1 MNLFEFENKSNKF
14 HYEGAR
20 QRLTESDTRQ
30 FVHRYLPWLQREL
43 KIDRLPEIELLDDPV
58 TTSFGQYS
66 PEDKT
71 IKLVV
76 GGRHPVDV
84 LRTIAHELTHYK
96 QDLAGDLEPGAGETG
111 TPQENEANSNAGIV
125 MRNFAKANPKYFGI
139 KDTLTEST
147 ESNDKLDAVLTI
159 LCKMILD
166 AQEKDPE
173 QYGLVAAAVIDP
185 KQNCVLDVNYT
196 QGDQHV
202 HAERAAIEK
211 YQSVHGKLPPGCTI
225 VTTLSP
231 CSQAM
236 AERVGSSCQDLL
248 NQSRIAMVYC
258 GYMDPTQTADGAE
271 FAIAETNNGKLK
283 NLCSRIAHTFLDKQ
297 DMAEGL
303 IETRNSLFA
312 FVKQHFPTWP
322 DYVLKDFLYQQAK
335 GIRDQAELDFFL
347 KRNKKDF
354 GNCKWTL
361 VELPIT
367 FDIFTPKTQRMIKSR
382 EGGNSN
388 PFRVPRDAERH
399 ALQSQMIQQKGV
411 SSEPIIVAKL
421 SNGYD
426 LIEGWHRTIQHL
438 KAFPQGYTGPA
449 WVCTGATYKSESVE
463 QGVAEGSEN
472 NNTIAQKIFFARSV
486 KAPKGW
492 SYDHVGFITQ
502 DGRQIQMSG
511 HKGNDVYV
519 TNNVTDDP
527 EFPKQNIKIVSLS
540 KPVSVPATNSVGAE
554 NCGTFVANVLQA
566 NGIKGIDTEKIYS
579 VFKQPQK
586 QGVAEGKVKLYTDPS
601 YFGAEVDDTGFDS
614 LAIVDI
620 PANQL
625 VGFEPDDKM
634 NQPKSKAN
642 VEKIVAGLK
651 QGAKLPPLLVRKYK
665 NGYQVLDGHHRFWAY
680 KLLGVKSIPSRIVPD
695 EDIEEISKQG
705 VAENFADGKK
715 PGRKGLAKRSGVNT
729 KASVSSLRKTAKH
742 STGEKARMAHWLA
755 NMKAGKAKAKKKHTK
770 EDISRR
776 GFLRGLGAAGA
787 TVATGGA
794 LAKKPT
800 ESPITGYYQVWVKP
814 GDTVYSIARGTA
826 SDPRDI
832 MKINGFNNKTRL
844 EKDQLVKIPEYGKH
858 PDHPL
863 KKTVDTSSPKA
874 AEPTKRQNAEPPKHA
889 EAPPQNQTI
898 SPSTSKTALE
908 EPEFLKKLV
917 QVARELGVSAKA
929 LFGIINHESRF
940 RHHKQNPKTHAIG
953 LIQFVPKTAR
963 QLGTSTEQ
971 LAKMS
976 ATEQLDYVYR
986 YYKNAGVKP
995 GMDIGDMYMYTF
1007 IPGYVRQP
1015 ENTVLGKKD
1024 GGRLPGTDLSMD
1036 LIWKQNPVFSNGLE
1050 KPYFTIADVKNRIA
1064 KFMP

>member
-125 MRNFAKANPKYFGI
+125 MRNFAKANPEYFGI
-139 KDTLTEST
+139 KESLTESA

-166 AQEKDPE
+166 AQQKAPE
-173 QYGLVAAAVIDP
+173 QFGLVAAAVIDP
-185 KQNCVLDVNYT
+185 EQNCVLDVNYT

-211 YQSVHGKLPPGCTI
+211 YQSLHGKLPPGCTI

-248 NQSRIAMVYC
+248 NQSRIATVYC

-271 FAIAETNNGKLK
+271 FAIAETDNGKLK
-283 NLCSRIAHTFLDKQ
+283 RLCSRIAHTFLDKQ

-303 IETRNSLFA
+303 TETRNSLFA

-463 QGVAEGSEN
+463 QGVAE
-472 NNTIAQKIFFARSV
+472 
-486 KAPKGW
+486 
-492 SYDHVGFITQ
+492 
-502 DGRQIQMSG
+502 
-511 HKGNDVYV
+511 
-519 TNNVTDDP
+519 
-527 EFPKQNIKIVSLS
+527 
-540 KPVSVPATNSVGAE
+540 
-554 NCGTFVANVLQA
+554 
-566 NGIKGIDTEKIYS
+566 
-579 VFKQPQK
+579 
-586 QGVAEGKVKLYTDPS
+586 
-601 YFGAEVDDTGFDS
+601 
-614 LAIVDI
+614 
-620 PANQL
+620 
-625 VGFEPDDKM
+625 
-634 NQPKSKAN
+634 
-642 VEKIVAGLK
+642 
-651 QGAKLPPLLVRKYK
+651 
-665 NGYQVLDGHHRFWAY
+665 
-680 KLLGVKSIPSRIVPD
+680 
-695 EDIEEISKQG
+695 
-705 VAENFADGKK
+705 NFADGKH

-755 NMKAGKAKAKKKHTK
+755 NMKAGKAKANKK
-770 EDISRR
+770 
-776 GFLRGLGAAGA
+776 
-787 TVATGGA
+787 
-794 LAKKPT
+794 
-800 ESPITGYYQVWVKP
+800 
-814 GDTVYSIARGTA
+814 
-826 SDPRDI
+826 
-832 MKINGFNNKTRL
+832 
-844 EKDQLVKIPEYGKH
+844 
-858 PDHPL
+858 
-863 KKTVDTSSPKA
+863 
-874 AEPTKRQNAEPPKHA
+874 
-889 EAPPQNQTI
+889 
-898 SPSTSKTALE
+898 
-908 EPEFLKKLV
+908 
-917 QVARELGVSAKA
+917 
-929 LFGIINHESRF
+929 
-940 RHHKQNPKTHAIG
+940 
-953 LIQFVPKTAR
+953 
-963 QLGTSTEQ
+963 
-971 LAKMS
+971 
-976 ATEQLDYVYR
+976 
-986 YYKNAGVKP
+986 
-995 GMDIGDMYMYTF
+995 
-1007 IPGYVRQP
+1007 
-1015 ENTVLGKKD
+1015 
-1024 GGRLPGTDLSMD
+1024 
-1036 LIWKQNPVFSNGLE
+1036 
-1050 KPYFTIADVKNRIA
+1050 
-1064 KFMP
+1064 